1 MKTINMQNLKKIKNR
16 KVNYNEPNIKDK
28 KKKNLKRIQKQ
39 PPTTFFNYYW

>member
-28 KKKNLKRIQKQ
+28 KKKLKRIQKQ
-39 PPTTFFNYYW
+39 PPTTFFNYY